1 MLNMNKARLTMNY
14 DSKPDYTRI
23 PKDTIVEIVEKMP
36 SDYVMIKWNK
46 RFFPVPFSLLEV
58 IEND

>member
-1 MLNMNKARLTMNY
+1 MKARTIKNY

-23 PKDTIVEIVEKMP
+23 PKDTIVEIVKSMP

-46 RFFPVPFSLLEV
+46 RYFPVPFSILEV
-58 IEND
+58 LND